1 MKMIF
6 KMKKQLLSSFFN
18 ITVNIIFVGGL
29 ILSKSSI
36 EFCENTG
43 SSNDLKDPTNVVTQS
58 ACEKKM
64 VVLLSVGNKQ
74 GETEKLQAVVS
85 VVQNSAT
92 NEFARL
98 YNPFMITVSKS
109 PVYLNF
115 PFFFNGI
122 TVNNQPYEEIILS
135 KNRWYVSD
143 SSRQCLDQWQ
153 VEEEDDEHPTCGYQY
168 TNSTQKQTDGTW
180 KTVKTRIWD
189 SQGFCCYC
197 TQDLKNYY
205 IKKDIQDANRAGIIC
220 KPLTNSP
227 QASAHC
233 MRMSNLW
240 YTLNEFTESYRD
252 FSIYVKAFDQ
262 ITKVVQN
269 KSYIDYVNGGE
280 ILLSPSQKSATGSYN
295 RITGNYVGDLQPIK
309 SYPVLTNNYFLIPF
323 SSTNVDPKK
332 EPQLKS
338 GISKWMIIPRDLV
351 STDAKQ
357 CDMIGVG
364 YSAFRNQAAYG
375 TGYGCRAKKGSCL
388 ANQPYNKFMDDE
400 DRLEKGKMPWYF
412 PARYGK
418 LAGVKQNIGDN
429 DKYLLTYELDDEQ
442 ISLVT
447 LQISADDVVL
457 VYNRAT
463 GIITRTAIQDFEALS
478 LEGQLSVD
486 VLNTGYVSSDFRI
499 SIPSCTSGVQPIE
512 EKRITI
518 DPQMT
523 ETITFKMMTSTDKK
537 SAHDCTINLYDSK
550 NILLQSRNFTFSTK
564 APCVC
569 EVQSCKCDCSEGG
582 GVKCVQAEG
591 KFIDNPNLFVPQST
605 GFLDKLWSS
614 IKSFPSIIGN
624 FFSGIFGSLF
634 GDLVQYAIFAAIA
647 LVVICLCCN
656 CGGFR
661 LLRRFIPKFNKKG
674 YKHLKLKRYQEQIY
688 KPKEITNGNPTTAMQ
703 SITPVPSMPIPSN
716 T

>member
-1 MKMIF
+1 MIF
-6 KMKKQLLSSFFN
+6 KMKIQLLLSFFN
-18 ITVNIIFVGGL
+18 IAINITFVGCL

-43 SSNDLKDPTNVVTQS
+43 LSNDLKDPTNVVTQS

-135 KNRWYVSD
+135 KNHWYVSD

-153 VEEEDDEHPTCGYQY
+153 VDEDDDEHPTCGYQY
-168 TNSTQKQTDGTW
+168 INSNQTQTDGTW

-205 IKKDIQDANRAGIIC
+205 IKKDIQDLNRANIIC

-280 ILLSPSQKSATGSYN
+280 IVLSPSQKSAIGSYN

-323 SSTNVDPKK
+323 SSTNIDPKK

-400 DRLEKGKMPWYF
+400 
-412 PARYGK
+412 
-418 LAGVKQNIGDN
+418 V
-429 DKYLLTYELDDEQ
+429 
-442 ISLVT
+442 
-447 LQISADDVVL
+447 
-457 VYNRAT
+457 
-463 GIITRTAIQDFEALS
+463 
-478 LEGQLSVD
+478 
-486 VLNTGYVSSDFRI
+486 

-537 SAHDCTINLYDSK
+537 AAHDCTINLYDSK
-550 NILLQSRNFTFSTK
+550 NMLLQSRNFTFSTK

-605 GFLDKLWSS
+605 GFFDKLWSS

-634 GDLVQYAIFAAIA
+634 GNLVQYAIFAAIA

-661 LLRRFIPKFNKKG
+661 LLKRFIPKFNKKG

-688 KPKEITNGNPTTAMQ
+688 KPKEITNGIPTTAMQ
-703 SITPVPSMPIPSN
+703 SITHVPNMPIPSN